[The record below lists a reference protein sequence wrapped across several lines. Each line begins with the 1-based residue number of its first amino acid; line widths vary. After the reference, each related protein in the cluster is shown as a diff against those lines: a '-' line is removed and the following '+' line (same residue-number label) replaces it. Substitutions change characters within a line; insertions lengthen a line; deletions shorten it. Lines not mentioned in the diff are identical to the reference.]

1 MAILGWAGKGTYI
14 NPNLK
19 TNPNL
24 KIGTITTTK
33 ANTANKMANPW
44 AGKSIQEIRQMEY
57 ARSPQMKPL
66 EPTELPQ
73 TNNATEAERARALA
87 YLKEYVG
94 QMRAAGFNDYSIA
107 QKLMETKVIQIPSN
121 LPENFGRMGTWA
133 AGMANERRMAAMERG
148 NTQEALKNWVPSP
161 NEYLEYMPGYIP
173 NRLPTYEELMG
184 LTSSTGKFS
193 QIRTENL
200 RKALQNYVA
209 NYKGPTVSPSQYA
222 YEAGIVGLPVDIGQQ
237 YYQEYTALKQK
248 EAEEAQKQQEYEDL
262 VLQYP
267 EIEIQYGDTPQEI
280 AQKIR
285 QYNELQSQ
293 QKQVQEVR
301 DYSVKVA
308 DDLINDWQSAKSN
321 GENLLGV
328 VNENGNEIDVFEKI
342 LKDIRSGKT
351 IDEVFDFVV
360 ANNIPISRYELAGLY
375 ILNGK

>member
-1 MAILGWAGKGTYI
+1 MAELGWAGKGTYI

-33 ANTANKMANPW
+33 ANTTNKMANPW
-44 AGKSIQEIRQMEY
+44 AGKSIEEIRQMEY

-66 EPTELPQ
+66 EPAQLPQ

-94 QMRAAGFNDYSIA
+94 QMRAAGFNDYNIA

-133 AGMANERRMAAMERG
+133 AGMADERRMAAMKNA
-148 NTQEALKNWVPSP
+148 NTTQTLKEWIPSP

-209 NYKGPTVSPSQYA
+209 NYKGPTVSP
-222 YEAGIVGLPVDIGQQ
+222 
-237 YYQEYTALKQK
+237 
-248 EAEEAQKQQEYEDL
+248 
-262 VLQYP
+262 
-267 EIEIQYGDTPQEI
+267 
-280 AQKIR
+280 
-285 QYNELQSQ
+285 
-293 QKQVQEVR
+293 
-301 DYSVKVA
+301 
-308 DDLINDWQSAKSN
+308 
-321 GENLLGV
+321 
-328 VNENGNEIDVFEKI
+328 
-342 LKDIRSGKT
+342 
-351 IDEVFDFVV
+351 
-360 ANNIPISRYELAGLY
+360 
-375 ILNGK
+375 